1 MLVHEINKD
10 SRHYY
15 MEINNK
21 SLFKYLELLYTDA
34 IIKESYI
41 SGLIPINDD
50 KFLIK
55 FEKRIIPLDDED
67 IIELRKDK

>member
-1 MLVHEINKD
+1 MLIYEINKD

>member
-21 SLFKYLELLYTDA
+21 SLFKYLELLYTDS